1 MYIHMHN
8 NTYLLGYLHDTT
20 VTTMSVVPTMR
31 RRKATLGQLRQQISC
46 YLQYS
51 TYYIHMCIPTAYD
64 NDKDAVIYLVAVKT
78 PSKTPN
84 KSQKNKR
91 KCMRHCVHL
100 KKEKNSDKTCH
111 NGNCDNCDAIA
122 EDSYVRRI

>member
-78 PSKTPN
+78 PTNPLTN
-84 KSQKNKR
+84 
-91 KCMRHCVHL
+91 L
-100 KKEKNSDKTCH
+100 KKIKENA
-111 NGNCDNCDAIA
+111 CDTV
-122 EDSYVRRI
+122 STLRKKKL